1 MGKFNRK
8 STAEEVSAG
17 IDLTGRHA
25 IVTGANTGIGRETA
39 RVLSLRGASVTMACR
54 DLEKAEAARDEILA
68 ADSRIAKDQLEVMR
82 LDLGQLSQ
90 VRDFAKA
97 FLETSRPIH
106 LLINNAGVMLP
117 DRRETADGFEVH
129 FGVNHLGHF
138 LLTHLLLERIRASA
152 PARIL
157 NVSSDALHFS
167 SLTESLEDL
176 NWTKRKFSGWR
187 SYGDSKL
194 MNVLFTNELTRRLA
208 HDGVV
213 SNALHPG
220 IVKTE
225 LGRDQPWWMS
235 AVGLLM
241 LPISKSPEQGAAT
254 SVYLATNDE
263 LGREGAGYFADCA
276 PGRIHPLSDNAQLA
290 NSLWKLSEELVGL

>member
-1 MGKFNRK
+1 
-8 STAEEVSAG
+8 
-17 IDLTGRHA
+17 
-25 IVTGANTGIGRETA
+25 
-39 RVLSLRGASVTMACR
+39 VLSLRGASVTMACR

-68 ADSRIAKDQLEVMR
+68 ADSRITKDQLEVMR